1 MPYGFYQLVRF
12 VTLIGFVVLAYQAKK
27 EDGIREEV
35 IVYIALALLFQPF
48 IKISLGR
55 ELWNVVDA
63 IAGLGLIISLFMS
76 KSSKQMT
83 S

>member
-12 VTLIGFVVLAYQAKK
+12 VAFIGFAILAYQGKK
-27 EDGIREEV
+27 EGDISAEV

-48 IKISLGR
+48 LKVSLGR

-63 IAGLGLIISLFMS
+63 IVGLGLIISLFMS